1 MKNIFKGILSK
12 YNLKKVDEKPVVK
25 VVANK
30 IPTISNAVISIIN
43 NLKNGN
49 IVIHETSQPVYEEDI
64 YITFLDYVK
73 ENRKGAKLP
82 KGQDVEKQLNIST
95 FKRKE
100 LAKQA
105 FNDKIFIKGINGYYI
120 YNQDNEI
127 IE

>member
-1 MKNIFKGILSK
+1 MKNIFKGILRK
-12 YNLKKVDEKPVVK
+12 YNLKKAAEKPVVK

-43 NLKNGN
+43 NLKSEN
-49 IVIHETSQPVYEEDI
+49 IVIHETSRPVCEDDI
-64 YITFLDYVK
+64 YITFLDYIK
-73 ENRKGAKLP
+73 ENRKGTKLP
-82 KGQDVEKQLNIST
+82 KGQQIETALGIST

-105 FNDKIFIKGINGYYI
+105 FNDKILTKGINGYYI
-120 YNQDNEI
+120 YNEF